1 MKDNI
6 SPEERLLRLIK
17 QGTKKSFHSVSAL
30 PSQTKKPIFAGALL
44 SKFLKVRYLSNL
56 LLFFLFLS
64 LVVLTLNFILTSQP
78 AEITVTSA
86 ASRPQDSEDKE
97 LLPKMKPYDYYAQ
110 QIGKRQLFVPSMEK
124 KEEGASSTKSLTL
137 REMAQDFTLIGIMEG
152 QTPQAIIE
160 DKKAKKTYFLN
171 RGDYLGEIKINDIQE
186 GKVTLEYQGETF
198 DLFL

>member
-17 QGTKKSFHSVSAL
+17 QGTKKSSHTASTS
-30 PSQTKKPIFAGALL
+30 L
-44 SKFLKVRYLSNL
+44 SKTEKQIFVSNLFKVSYLNNL

-64 LVVLTLNFILTSQP
+64 LVILAINFILPKEP
-78 AEITVTSA
+78 AEIKFTSA
-86 ASRPQDSEDKE
+86 ASRPQDTEDKE

-110 QIGKRQLFVPSMEK
+110 QIGKRDLFAPSIGK
-124 KEEGASSTKSLTL
+124 KEEVASGAKSSTL
-137 REMAQDFTLIGIMEG
+137 REMVQDFSLIGIMEG
-152 QTPQAIIE
+152 QNPQAIIE

-171 RGDYLGEIKINDIQE
+171 RGDYLGEIKINDIQA
-186 GKVTLEYQGETF
+186 GKVTLEYEGESV